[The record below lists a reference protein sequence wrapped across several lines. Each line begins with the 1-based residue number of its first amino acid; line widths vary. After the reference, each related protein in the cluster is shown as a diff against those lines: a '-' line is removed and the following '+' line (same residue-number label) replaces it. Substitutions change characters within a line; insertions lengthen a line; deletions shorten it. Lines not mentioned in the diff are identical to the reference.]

1 MNNRN
6 GEREVQPEGAPAS
19 ADAEAN
25 PISRRT
31 ALATIGA
38 GAAATAA
45 GGAALA
51 ATPDRDAALL
61 ARVAEFHRA
70 YRESASAWAAS
81 GEARDRV
88 KALPDCPTLP
98 VLDKAHYDRW
108 AAFLSEHGCLALTRQ
123 ADDLSK
129 LTGAAA
135 NAVFAIPAQTI
146 RGAVEKLKIVR
157 LSAGD
162 NFQGDIEGDE
172 NLCAYQ
178 DYDAPWFPTVI
189 ADLERLAGRVVA

>member
-1 MNNRN
+1 MK
-6 GEREVQPEGAPAS
+6 S
-19 ADAEAN
+19 K
-25 PISRRT
+25 ITRRR

-38 GAAATAA
+38 GAAVATT
-45 GGAALA
+45 GGATLVV
-51 ATPDRDAALL
+51 TPGNLDAELL
-61 ARVAEFHRA
+61 SRVAEFHRA
-70 YRESASAWAAS
+70 YQESTAAWTTS
-81 GEARDRV
+81 EKARDRV
-88 KALPDCPTLP
+88 KTLPGCPTLP

-157 LSAGD
+157 LTVGD
-162 NFQGDIEGDE
+162 NLQGDIEGDE
-172 NLCAYQ
+172 NVCAYQ

-189 ADLERLAGRVVA
+189 ADLERLAGRAS